1 MRPLERHIIDT
12 IKEWQ
17 MKIGRGE
24 GGMNLYYPRDAL
36 AELLELPE
44 GEGQLS
50 RALADFAQEIRPRLG
65 EIRISHEGERYCLA
79 ISEKGCAYVE
89 EEVPDAPFLRSF
101 LAVLTGPD
109 SSMEDVECC
118 FAQYAKNH
126 GGCYRV
132 KEAHHHGLGKAFYF
146 EWGADAGGEDQDP
159 YVYCVEDDAF
169 GLTYHRFTRAEY
181 RRMEADEA
189 ECCDES
195 CVHPDRLMRAGR
207 QMPDEDELYALSE
220 LFKVFGDP
228 TRIRILFVLFG
239 AELCVCDLAEALHM
253 TQSAISH
260 QLRILK
266 QARLVD
272 SRREGKAVFYYL
284 ADDHVRTIIAQGRE
298 HIEE

>member
-24 GGMNLYYPRDAL
+24 GGMNLYYPKEAL
-36 AELLELPE
+36 TELLELPE
-44 GEGQLS
+44 GEGRLDW
-50 RALADFAQEIRPRLG
+50 ALAAFAQEVRPRLG
-65 EIRISHEGERYCLA
+65 EIKISHEGERYCFV
-79 ISEKGCAYVE
+79 ISEKGCDYVA
-89 EEVPDAPFLRSF
+89 EEVPDAEFLRSF
-101 LAVLTGPD
+101 LAVITGPD
-109 SSMEDVECC
+109 SSMEDVESC
-118 FAQYAKNH
+118 FAQYAGSH
-126 GGCYRV
+126 GGRYRV
-132 KEAHHHGLGKAFYF
+132 REAHHHGLGKAFYF
-146 EWGADAGGEDQDP
+146 EWGADAGGEDKDP

-169 GLTYHRFTRAEY
+169 GLTYHRFTRPEY
-181 RRMEADEA
+181 RMMEADEA
-189 ECCDES
+189 ECCDET

-207 QMPDEDELYALSE
+207 QMPDEDELYDLSE

-266 QARLVD
+266 QAKLVA
-272 SRREGKAVFYYL
+272 SRREGKSVFYFL
-284 ADDHVRTIIAQGRE
+284 ADDHVRTIIDQGRE